1 MLTSST
7 KTSPNPCGKRSEN
20 CGRKSTNFAMRYKG
34 LTAVLIG
41 LNVLCLTACSVSRK
55 TATETRRQ
63 RTEVVTDTL
72 REMVLVT
79 VRDTVWEKTTETLL
93 VNDTGD
99 TLQRNIVTDR
109 LTVRDRDRVHDQRMK
124 ISEVRDDVATVT
136 NDEKTVVAS
145 DKVEIDANG
154 NMTKKDTPF
163 RSALKWI
170 VALIVA
176 VMGLIITI
184 KMLR

>member
-1 MLTSST
+1 M
-7 KTSPNPCGKRSEN
+7 
-20 CGRKSTNFAMRYKG
+20 
-34 LTAVLIG
+34 
-41 LNVLCLTACSVSRK
+41 
-55 TATETRRQ
+55 
-63 RTEVVTDTL
+63 
-72 REMVLVT
+72 VT

-99 TLQRNIVTDR
+99 TLQRSIVTDR
-109 LTVRDRDRVHDQRMK
+109 LTVRDRDRVHDQRVK
-124 ISEVRDDVATVT
+124 TTEVWDDVEMVT

-145 DKVEIDANG
+145 GKVEIDANG
-154 NMTKKDTPF
+154 NVTKKDTPF

-184 KMLR
+184 KMLH